1 MALKACA
8 TSGTERTRNGWARR
22 WVLCCWRTRATARIV
37 IEEVFLRGDY
47 SCPFLS
53 LNYLS

>member
-1 MALKACA
+1 MAE
-8 TSGTERTRNGWARR
+8 SGGGFYA
-22 WVLCCWRTRATARIV
+22 VGGLATARIV

>member
-1 MALKACA
+1 MNLITQRQMRNRVEMAEL
-8 TSGTERTRNGWARR
+8 SW
-22 WVLCCWRTRATARIV
+22 ARIV
-37 IEEVFLRGDY
+37 IGEVFFRGDY